1 MPIQL
6 GSQMRIFAPT
16 ARLAEGWANDVL
28 IDVDD
33 ASGLISAVTPGANR
47 VGAERLAGPVVPA
60 IPNLHSHAFQR
71 GMAGLG
77 ETRTAKGDD
86 FWSWRE
92 VMYRF
97 LDRVT
102 PDDAE
107 AIATQLYV
115 EMVEAGYGRVAEFHY
130 LHNDPDGRAY
140 ADPLKMA
147 RAHVRAARTAG
158 IALTLVPVLY
168 SHSTFGGREPT
179 HGQRRFIQSTDQYL
193 RMVQALAAEAAQGGF
208 DLGVSVHSLRAVTP
222 EQIKD
227 VLAATPKDMP
237 IHIHVAEQTKEV
249 EDCLAW
255 SGARPVQWLLDNVG
269 LDERWRLV
277 HATHMTPDEAQ
288 AAARTG
294 AVAVLCP
301 STEGNLGDGFF
312 QADAWSAAG
321 GVVGIGTDSHV
332 TIDPRE
338 ELRWYEYGRRLSR
351 RQRGLAAT
359 PDQPH
364 PGAAL
369 WLAVAEADARGGG
382 AMSGRIAPG
391 WRADLVV
398 LDAAHPNLAG
408 RAGDVLFDGLV
419 FVSGPGP
426 SPIAETWIAG
436 RRVTEAGRHPD
447 RDRIARAYA
456 ETVSRLVKA

>member
-1 MPIQL
+1 
-6 GSQMRIFAPT
+6 MRLFAPS
-16 ARLAEGWANDVL
+16 ARLPDGWANDVL
-28 IDVDD
+28 IDVDE

-47 VGAERLAGPVVPA
+47 VGAERLAGPVIPA

-77 ETRTAKGDD
+77 EKRTAKGDD

-102 PDDAE
+102 PQDAE

-130 LHNDPDGRAY
+130 LHNAPDGSPY
-140 ADPLKMA
+140 ADPLEMA
-147 RAHVRAARTAG
+147 RAHVRAAATAG
-158 IALTLVPVLY
+158 IALTMVPVLY

-179 HGQRRFIQSTDQYL
+179 HGQRRFIQSTDAYL
-193 RMVQALAAEAAQGGF
+193 RMVEALAAEADSGGGGGGF

-222 EQIKD
+222 EQIRE
-227 VLAATPKDMP
+227 VLAATPADRP

-249 EDCLAW
+249 DDCLAW
-255 SGARPVQWLLDNVG
+255 SGARPVQWLLDHVG
-269 LDERWRLV
+269 LDDRWRLV
-277 HATHMTPDEAQ
+277 HATHMTEAEAR
-288 AAARTG
+288 AAAASG

-301 STEGNLGDGFF
+301 TTEGNLGDGFF
-312 QADAWSAAG
+312 QADAWAQAG
-321 GVVGIGTDSHV
+321 GAVGIGTDSHV

-338 ELRWYEYGRRLSR
+338 ELRWFEYGRRLVR
-351 RQRGLAAT
+351 RQRGIAAT
-359 PDQPH
+359 ADQVH

-369 WLAVAEADARGGG
+369 WLATAAADARGGG

-391 WRADLVV
+391 WRADLVA
-398 LDAAHPNLAG
+398 LDAGHPNLAG
-408 RAGDVLFDGLV
+408 RQGDVLFDSLV
-419 FVSGPGP
+419 FVSGPGS
-426 SPIAETWIAG
+426 SPIAETWVG
-436 RRVTEAGRHPD
+436 GSRVTQAGRHPQ
-447 RDRIARAYA
+447 REAISRAYA
-456 ETVSRLVKA
+456 EVVGRLVKE

>member
-1 MPIQL
+1 
-6 GSQMRIFAPT
+6 MRLFAPS
-16 ARLAEGWANDVL
+16 ARLPEGWADDVL

-33 ASGLISAVTPGANR
+33 ASGLISAVTPRANR
-47 VGAERLAGPVVPA
+47 VGAERLAGPVIPA

-77 ETRTAKGDD
+77 EKRTAKGDD

-102 PDDAE
+102 PQDAE
-107 AIATQLYV
+107 AIAAQLYV
-115 EMVEAGYGRVAEFHY
+115 EMAEAGYGRVAEFHY
-130 LHNDPDGRAY
+130 LHNDPDGRPY
-140 ADPLKMA
+140 ADPLEMA
-147 RAHVRAARTAG
+147 RAHVRAAKTAG

-179 HGQRRFIQSTDQYL
+179 HGQRRFIQSADQYL
-193 RMVQALAAEAAQGGF
+193 RMLEALAREAGEGGF

-222 EQIKD
+222 EQVGE
-227 VLAATPKDMP
+227 VLAATPMGRP

-249 EDCLAW
+249 DDCLAW

-269 LDERWRLV
+269 LDDRWRLV
-277 HATHMTPDEAQ
+277 HATHMTETEAR
-288 AAARTG
+288 AAAGTG

-301 STEGNLGDGFF
+301 TTEGNLGDGFF
-312 QADAWSAAG
+312 QADAWSGAG
-321 GVVGIGTDSHV
+321 GVIGIGTDSHV

-351 RQRGLAAT
+351 RQRGLAAM

-369 WLAVAEADARGGG
+369 WLAAASADARGGG
-382 AMSGRIAPG
+382 AQTGQIAPG
-391 WRADLVV
+391 WRADFLA

-408 RAGDVLFDGLV
+408 RQGDVLFDSLV
-419 FVSGPGP
+419 FVSGPGA
-426 SPIAETWIAG
+426 SPIAETWIGG
-436 RRVTEAGRHPD
+436 RRVTQAGRHPL
-447 RDRIARAYA
+447 REQTQRAYA
-456 ETVSRLVKA
+456 ETVARLVKE